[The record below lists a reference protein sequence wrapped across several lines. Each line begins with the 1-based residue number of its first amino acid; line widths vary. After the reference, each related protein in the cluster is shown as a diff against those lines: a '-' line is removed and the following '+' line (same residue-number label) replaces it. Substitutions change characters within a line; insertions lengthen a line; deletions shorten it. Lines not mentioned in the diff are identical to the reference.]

1 MFSWIIKKFMCMTN
15 YNLSNKTLFFE
26 KLIFSM
32 YKTCWANF
40 PSAGPISRHTPLEG
54 TLDCTYPYPIFQ
66 ECPPP
71 PGKFNSSSRSGSY
84 TSPCILEQEPRC
96 TILLHH
102 LPKCKP
108 SFVDILCAACKV
120 DKEIEG
126 KLSLKL
132 TLKSSF
138 VGSWCPTN

>member
-1 MFSWIIKKFMCMTN
+1 MKKKHPFHSFLQNLLSQFSK
-15 YNLSNKTLFFE
+15 
-26 KLIFSM
+26 
-32 YKTCWANF
+32 CWANF
-40 PSAGPISRHTPLEG
+40 ATYAVRGDTGIAHTHTPFFRSA
-54 TLDCTYPYPIFQ
+54 PPQ
-66 ECPPP
+66 ESLTVVVEVAP
-71 PGKFNSSSRSGSY
+71 Y

-108 SFVDILCAACKV
+108 SLVDILCAACKV

-126 KLSLKL
+126 KFSLKL

-138 VGSWCPTN
+138 VGSCCPAN